1 MRGGR
6 AFAVL
11 LRNEWFKARKRVA
24 FWIALGFYAFFI
36 FMNHAPAFFERGEDF
51 RLPNVWAAVFQD
63 MTAMLWIFAALTLVL
78 LSATEFGWRTARQNV
93 IDGLSKSQWFWGKS
107 LLLPI
112 LGLAFIGV
120 HVLIPLLLALL
131 RTDIAAAEG
140 SLVPL
145 SAWGAAGGLALAFLG
160 LGALAFLLSLLIRK
174 TGAALAVWFLWVGP
188 IESGMLP
195 ALVRRFLP
203 DHTGWLDYLPWTNA
217 LPLLDFSNYDA
228 AAYERYAATL
238 EALGRAPPPAVDL
251 TWHVVTAA
259 AWVMVFVGT
268 AYLTFRRRD
277 L

>member
-6 AFAVL
+6 AFVVL
-11 LRNEWFKARKRVA
+11 LRSEWFKARKRLA
-24 FWIALGFYAFFI
+24 FWIALGFYAFFT
-36 FMNHAPAFFERGEDF
+36 FMTHAQPFFEREEDF
-51 RLPNVWAAVFQD
+51 RLPDIWADVFADQ
-63 MTAMLWIFAALTLVL
+63 TAMMVIFAALTLVL

-120 HVLIPLLLALL
+120 HTLIPSVLALI
-131 RTDIAAAEG
+131 RTDLASVEG

-145 SAWGAAGGLALAFLG
+145 SAVQAAGGLALAFLS
-160 LGALAFLLSLLIRK
+160 LAALAFLLSLVVRK

-195 ALVRRFLP
+195 VLVRRFLP
-203 DHTGWLDYLPWTNA
+203 DQTSWLEYLPWTNA
-217 LPLLDFSNYDA
+217 LPLLDFRNYDA
-228 AAYERYAATL
+228 ATYDRYAAAL
-238 EALGRAPPPAVDL
+238 EAVGRTPAPAVDL
-251 TWHVVTAA
+251 TWHVATAA
-259 AWVMVFVGT
+259 AWAVLFVGA
-268 AYLTFRRRD
+268 AYVAFRRRD